1 MNYVDITTDQLM
13 CFHTKKTKHYLVTL
27 GFQKVTTTK
36 TLTRFFFSETCINT
50 LVSQRQISILITVL
64 DKQALKSTIN

>member
-27 GFQKVTTTK
+27 GFQKVITTK
-36 TLTRFFFSETCINT
+36 TWTRFFFSRNMYKYIG
-50 LVSQRQISILITVL
+50 VSKANQYLDHSPRQTGPQIYY
-64 DKQALKSTIN
+64 